1 MFRCCKTKSVITWGG
16 DISGSV
22 YQRTDRTNFIQR
34 TFLRLMS
41 NQAMYVIYR
50 GMLSFMATYAYDLDG
65 RLLSEYSMEQQAQII
80 ADNYIL
86 TEWGF
91 GRWNELRLYDHV
103 KSVRALSE
111 PEACL
116 AYMKALRGFPW

>member
-1 MFRCCKTKSVITWGG
+1 MC
-16 DISGSV
+16 
-22 YQRTDRTNFIQR
+22 
-34 TFLRLMS
+34 
-41 NQAMYVIYR
+41 NQAMCVIYR

-91 GRWNELRLYDHV
+91 GRWNELRLYDYV

-116 AYMKALRGFPW
+116 AYMKALRGFTW

>member
-1 MFRCCKTKSVITWGG
+1 
-16 DISGSV
+16 
-22 YQRTDRTNFIQR
+22 
-34 TFLRLMS
+34 MS
-41 NQAMYVIYR
+41 NQAMCVFYR
-50 GMLSFMATYAYDLDG
+50 GMLSFMATFAYDLDG
-65 RLLSEYSMEQQAQII
+65 RLLSEYSIKQQAQII

>member
-1 MFRCCKTKSVITWGG
+1 MC
-16 DISGSV
+16 
-22 YQRTDRTNFIQR
+22 
-34 TFLRLMS
+34 
-41 NQAMYVIYR
+41 VIYR
-50 GMLSFMATYAYDLDG
+50 GMLSCMATYAYDLDG
-65 RLLSEYSMEQQAQII
+65 RLLSEYSLEQQAQII

>member
-1 MFRCCKTKSVITWGG
+1 MVQFINGLT
-16 DISGSV
+16 
-22 YQRTDRTNFIQR
+22 RTDFIQR
-34 TFLRLMS
+34 AFLRLKS
-41 NQAMYVIYR
+41 NQAMCVICL
-50 GMLSFMATYAYDLDG
+50 GMLSFMTTYAYDLDG

-86 TEWGF
+86 TELGF
-91 GRWNELRLYDHV
+91 GRWNELRLYGHV

-116 AYMKALRGFPW
+116 AYMKALRDFPW